1 MKKTALTLFLVL
13 ASLIF
18 AMPALASSEWDAF
31 AAEQANKEMI
41 KEKGASVLTEL
52 RAAAPSGTEEE
63 LWKMLFTGDARSR
76 AAAGLALADRIFP
89 DGEPSRWAEVS
100 GFFSHRSVQPRQLAA
115 MDGLFTAVSAMRE
128 LPDGVYASALLL
140 GSFGKSAAGRLKF
153 IDDIP
158 KELRTVIDDVI
169 SKTGMKGDWSSEKI
183 RGKMPLMPLYRGYI
197 TRNRADSDNMQY
209 LDGLGSL
216 ASNGRYA
223 WDREKG
229 YIYEIIEDS
238 SERIFIFD

>member
-100 GFFSHRSVQPRQLAA
+100 GFFPHRSVQPRQLAA

-169 SKTGMKGDWSSEKI
+169 SKTKMKGDWSSEKI

-197 TRNRADSDNMQY
+197 TRNRADSSQMQY
-209 LDGLGSL
+209 LDGMGSL
-216 ASNGRYA
+216 AANGRFA
-223 WDREKG
+223 WDRDKG

-238 SERIFIFD
+238 SERIIIFD

>member
-1 MKKTALTLFLVL
+1 MEIVK
-13 ASLIF
+13 
-18 AMPALASSEWDAF
+18 
-31 AAEQANKEMI
+31 
-41 KEKGASVLTEL
+41 
-52 RAAAPSGTEEE
+52 
-63 LWKMLFTGDARSR
+63 
-76 AAAGLALADRIFP
+76 
-89 DGEPSRWAEVS
+89 
-100 GFFSHRSVQPRQLAA
+100 
-115 MDGLFTAVSAMRE
+115 
-128 LPDGVYASALLL
+128 LLL
-140 GSFGKSAAGRLKF
+140 PSFNPSIVTLSAPFNF

-158 KELRTVIDDVI
+158 KDLRTVLDDVI
-169 SKTGMKGDWSSEKI
+169 SKTAMKGDWGSVKI

-238 SERIFIFD
+238 SERIIIFD